1 MSLIKLYAM
10 IMPGKKQKER
20 DIRKIIVIDQTIREG
35 MQYRGM
41 MFSEKERLKLIE
53 YQEALGVDISQSAYP
68 SAHDSEKEILKSLNR
83 EAIEKEYGIRIA
95 GLGRALIKDVGL
107 IMETGVNDIQLH
119 LAMNQENA
127 DTGYRR
133 LKEVISFI
141 RERLQQAVIEI
152 NILDLGKIDPDFL
165 IKSTEIIINE
175 LQIDILTLPDTSG
188 MLSPNLLSHRIGL
201 VAGVAEGSSTL
212 LGVHCHNDMGMATAN
227 TITGVEA
234 GASVV
239 EVSALG
245 IGERNGI
252 GDLFIVGKNLKEQG
266 YSLNLKTENIDMF
279 RGYYEYVDDLCFQK
293 TGIHLLNY
301 NTPFF
306 GDSVHTHV
314 AGTHGQ
320 TPFGNK
326 DKEDFYLNVLCGKHL
341 VRKFMKQNSIDFDE
355 NELTEIVS
363 KIKKLSVEKERSVT
377 NEEAKELVIGRT
389 E

>member
-1 MSLIKLYAM
+1 
-10 IMPGKKQKER
+10 
-20 DIRKIIVIDQTIREG
+20 

-68 SAHDSEKEILKSLNR
+68 SAHDSEKEILKVLHR
-83 EAIEKEYGIRIA
+83 EAVEKEYGIRIA
-95 GLGRALIKDVGL
+95 GLGRALIKDADL
-107 IMETGVNDIQLH
+107 IMESGVNDIQLH
-119 LAMNQENA
+119 LVMDQGNA
-127 DTGYRR
+127 DAGYRR
-133 LKEVISFI
+133 LKEVVSFI

-152 NILDLGKIDPDFL
+152 SILDLGKIDPDFL
-165 IKSTEIIINE
+165 KKSTEIIINE
-175 LQIDILTLPDTSG
+175 MHIDILTLPDTSG
-188 MLSPNLLSHRIGL
+188 MLSPNLLSHRVGL
-201 VAGVAEGSSTL
+201 VAGIAEESSTL

-252 GDLFIVGKNLKEQG
+252 GDLFIVGKHLKEQG
-266 YSLNLKTENIDMF
+266 YNLNLKTKNIDMF
-279 RGYYEYVDDLCFQK
+279 RNYYEYVDDLCFQK

-314 AGTHGQ
+314 AGTHGL
-320 TPFGNK
+320 TPFGNR
-326 DKEDFYLNVLCGKHL
+326 DKEDFFLNVLCGKHL

-355 NELTEIVS
+355 NELPEIVS
-363 KIKKLSVEKERSVT
+363 KIKKYSVEKERCLSV
-377 NEEAKELVIGRT
+377 KEVKGLAV
-389 E
+389 

>member
-1 MSLIKLYAM
+1 MMPSDEKYKLF
-10 IMPGKKQKER
+10 QKER
-20 DIRKIIVIDQTIREG
+20 TIRQIVVIDQTIREG

-41 MFSEKERLKLIE
+41 MFSEEERLKLLE

-68 SAHDSEKEILKSLNR
+68 SAHDSEKEMLKSLHE
-83 EAIEKEYGIRIA
+83 EAVERGYGIRVA
-95 GLGRALIKDVGL
+95 GLGRALIKDADL
-107 IMETGVNDIQLH
+107 IMESGVKDIQLH
-119 LAMNQENA
+119 LAMNKENS
-127 DTGYRR
+127 DSGYRR
-133 LKEVISFI
+133 LKEVVSFI
-141 RERLQQAVIEI
+141 RGRLQQAVIEI

-165 IKSTEIIINE
+165 IRSAKIIINE
-175 LQIDILTLPDTSG
+175 LRIDILTLPDTSG
-188 MLSPNLLSHRIGL
+188 ILSPNFLSHRISL
-201 VAGVAEGSSTL
+201 VAGLAEGSSTL

-252 GDLFIVGKNLKEQG
+252 GDLFIVGKLLKEQG
-266 YSLNLKTENIDMF
+266 YSLNLKTENIEMF
-279 RGYYEYVDDLCFQK
+279 RNYYEYIDDLCFKK

-314 AGTHGQ
+314 AGTHGM

-326 DKEDFYLNVLCGKHL
+326 DKEDFFLNVLCGKHL
-341 VRKFMKQNSIDFDE
+341 VKKYLEKNDIAFDE
-355 NELTEIVS
+355 NRLPEIVS
-363 KIKKLSVEKERSVT
+363 KIKNFSVKKKRCITRAEVGDLLS
-377 NEEAKELVIGRT
+377 GRT
-389 E
+389 G